1 MRRGKLNNLAYLL
14 VIISA
19 IFTIISYG
27 ADQMVIRSEDKVRT
41 LNVKYNSLQ
50 AEISSKENLLSTIE
64 NISIQN
70 SALLVNLKQRNFWL
84 KNILF
89 QKIALKSIKESL
101 LERKVD
107 LRNFKNNVLNNA
119 WDYFY
124 NVSDQSYHIRIQ
136 YGVAKY
142 ANPKI
147 FDEIQYYQKNKKKIE
162 RLIYMTEENIF
173 KENKLQFY
181 QKSYKDYKK
190 IYTLPELDV
199 LDLRMWD
206 WIDLSRMTILN
217 LEKVHIMNK
226 EFFEISEELEKIIE
240 ERNLD
245 LDTLLRKIKNSNAI
259 KNYYI
264 LGSIISQIL
273 TLLFLLILFKKMI
286 IFNQKI

>member
-226 EFFEISEELEKIIE
+226 EFYEISEELEKIIE

-264 LGSIISQIL
+264 LVSIISQIL

>member
-226 EFFEISEELEKIIE
+226 EFYEISEELEKIIE

>member
-226 EFFEISEELEKIIE
+226 EFYEISEELEKIIE

-245 LDTLLRKIKNSNAI
+245 LDTLLRKIKNSNVI